1 MNDSSNL
8 PVDLR
13 RALQRGVLQRIPVTF
28 VPFVNQQLHQWEVL
42 FPNERQSVQRL
53 LVYVDHLNQ
62 EASAA
67 LFREVVQV
75 EDKMRVKGLHLST
88 NEQTIQNSSE
98 LARSPYFQQ
107 WRQAVQAV
115 FDAAELR
122 ALSASGG
129 SKDHQHRLILIN
141 IPAQLTLRRDTAW
154 RRWQG
159 TGQALNLGSSS
170 QDSLRRSMGFLLGG
184 GSGTQPG
191 LLEILPRGDQ
201 VSSASVWVVDAGR
214 DLVDSTLQAE
224 PAAGARPQ
232 ILLSYQRLDTFR
244 DNFSHAMNTMR
255 KDLSDADA
263 VFDHLRKIEVT
274 PWCPREIADDPAV
287 CEFVRSLYLSGN
299 GAVIFGNSFVEWG
312 ASEALRRARPTVLAA
327 RFGVRPKPKPFTG
340 VAVFDNPDQ
349 VNPAPSVDDVA
360 GSTKDAEILAKYVWL
375 SALRYPEYQ
384 SSTVCLCIAESIAQV
399 YLIAPDE
406 FELKTENGTVSQD
419 HMQGALNRWVA

>member
-1 MNDSSNL
+1 MYDATNL

-13 RALQRGVLQRIPVTF
+13 RALKRGVLQRIPVTF
-28 VPFVNQQLHQWEVL
+28 VPFVNQQLQQWEVL
-42 FPNERQSVQRL
+42 FPNERESVQKL
-53 LVYVDHLNQ
+53 LVYVDRLNPQ
-62 EASAA
+62 ESTA

-115 FDAAELR
+115 FDAADR
-122 ALSASGG
+122 SASSG
-129 SKDHQHRLILIN
+129 SGESQAHQHRLILID
-141 IPAQLTLRRDTAW
+141 IPGQLTLRPDTAW

-159 TGQALNLGSSS
+159 TGKALTLDGSS
-170 QDSLRRSMGFLLGG
+170 QDSLRRSRGFLLGEPG
-184 GSGTQPG
+184 APPG
-191 LLEILPRGDQ
+191 LLEMLPRGDQ
-201 VSSASVWVVDAGR
+201 VSSASVWVIDAGR
-214 DLVDSTLQAE
+214 DLVDSILQAE
-224 PAAGARPQ
+224 IAAGTRPR
-232 ILLSYQRLDTFR
+232 ILLSYQRLDMFR

-274 PWCPREIADDPAV
+274 PWCPTEIASNPAV
-287 CEFVRSLYLSGN
+287 REFVRSLYLSGN

-312 ASEALRRARPTVLAA
+312 ASEALRRARPMVLAA

-360 GSTKDAEILAKYVWL
+360 GSAKDAEILAKYVWL

-399 YLIAPDE
+399 YLVAPDE
-406 FELKTENGTVSQD
+406 FELKTEGGTVSLDRLQD
-419 HMQGALNRWVA
+419 ALNRWVA